1 MTLKARYHSIS
12 AEHINELWKDTEAM
26 AAENTNRDN
35 MSDENGDRSLEGE
48 DNNEGLLAIGSNA
61 QYKSD
66 SDSDLEENRI
76 RTAHRNDLSERS
88 REQSE
93 LCSHSL
99 EGQPTLTSSRTP
111 EMFCRLCGKAITR
124 NRTQRG
130 KPNKSN
136 TNPTTTE
143 ETLLTVPE
151 SYRGH
156 LPSLPSLSLED
167 EVCSDSTAASLPTV
181 PSEPQ
186 RKKIPVLHVCD
197 HSVQHPSPGLTVVF
211 FLFERSH
218 QERKEKLFLLYMIP
232 EKEQQV
238 YETIFQSYKNEGTE
252 QGYSTRQ
259 ISFCV
264 NNGKSQDFH
273 SIFVHEQIRI
283 SFEIVDQQQQNFVSP
298 EDVRRREF
306 VFRVANIECES
317 KNRVAPGAKSHFRL
331 QYVGESENPCQEQG
345 KITLAIDAET
355 QCSLYFPIAFW
366 SPVTA
371 AD

>member
-1 MTLKARYHSIS
+1 MV
-12 AEHINELWKDTEAM
+12 
-26 AAENTNRDN
+26 
-35 MSDENGDRSLEGE
+35 
-48 DNNEGLLAIGSNA
+48 
-61 QYKSD
+61 
-66 SDSDLEENRI
+66 
-76 RTAHRNDLSERS
+76 
-88 REQSE
+88 
-93 LCSHSL
+93 
-99 EGQPTLTSSRTP
+99 
-111 EMFCRLCGKAITR
+111 CRLCSKAIIR
-124 NRTQRG
+124 NRTQQG

-136 TNPTTTE
+136 LNPTTTE
-143 ETLLTVPE
+143 ETFLTVVPE

-156 LPSLPSLSLED
+156 LLSLSSLSLED
-167 EVCSDSTAASLPTV
+167 EICSNSTTASLPTV
-181 PSEPQ
+181 SSEPQ

-197 HSVQHPSPGLTVVF
+197 HSVQHPSPGLTVVL

-218 QERKEKLFLLYMIP
+218 QERKEKLFILYMIP

-238 YETIFQSYKNEGTE
+238 YETIFQSYENEGTE

-273 SIFVHEQIRI
+273 SVFVHEQIRI
-283 SFEIVDQQQQNFVSP
+283 SFEIEDQQQQNFVSS
-298 EDVRRREF
+298 EDARRREF

-355 QCSLYFPIAFW
+355 QCSLYFSIAFW